1 MFPIK
6 LVPPLLCSSLKKPP
20 TDLRE
25 FDLGKKVAYP
35 ILFSQSQQ
43 PQSLAPGR
51 WAEPAPSEP
60 LALKTAESTVA
71 ILTLPTESVSA
82 EESSAATAASQSSPA
97 AEASSLI
104 GTFRRKACLVLVQ
117 GVPGFGFSVFHGL
130 LSYFS

>member
-82 EESSAATAASQSSPA
+82 EESSAAASQSSA
-97 AEASSLI
+97 AAKASSLI
-104 GTFRRKACLVLVQ
+104 GTFRGKACWC
-117 GVPGFGFSVFHGL
+117 
-130 LSYFS
+130 